1 MFHHHFSMSRLQAR
15 LRTRPLYSRFHRHI
29 PLACTPS
36 NEEPEPPSFKVS
48 EVEYIPQGIDCTNPI
63 QVFIF
68 LCLFSIW
75 FGGFS
80 RRKMEMVV
88 RYVSN
93 KIE

>member
-1 MFHHHFSMSRLQAR
+1 MFHHHFSSSRSRAR
-15 LRTRPLYSRFHRHI
+15 LRTRSVYSQFHKHI
-29 PLACTPS
+29 PLTCTPS
-36 NEEPEPPSFKVS
+36 NEEPLSFEVS
-48 EVEYIPQGIDCTNPI
+48 DVEHTPQGIDYTNPI
-63 QVFIF
+63 QVFLF

-80 RRKMEMVV
+80 RRKMEMVI

>member
-1 MFHHHFSMSRLQAR
+1 MFHHHFSSSRS
-15 LRTRPLYSRFHRHI
+15 RPLYSQFHKHI

-36 NEEPEPPSFKVS
+36 NEEPSSFEIS
-48 EVEYIPQGIDCTNPI
+48 EVEYTPQSIDCTNPI

-80 RRKMEMVV
+80 RRKMEIII